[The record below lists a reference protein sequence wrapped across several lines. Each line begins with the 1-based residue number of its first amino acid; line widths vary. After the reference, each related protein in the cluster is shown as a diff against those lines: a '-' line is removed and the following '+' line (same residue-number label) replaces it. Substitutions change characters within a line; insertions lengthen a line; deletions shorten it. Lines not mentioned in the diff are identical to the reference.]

1 MGFLNLT
8 IVEFLTILLPLA
20 SIMVA
25 LYFYDRSRKRRL
37 VSTLRFWPRRPDP
50 PMVTR
55 RRKLQQP
62 LSLLLQLLA
71 LLLLL
76 LAIADFRFGGD
87 AGSARHHVVLLET
100 SAWMRAT
107 ADTGGDQTLMD
118 IARDRARAYL
128 RAIPAN
134 EPVMLVRADGNPA
147 PATVFTTDRQEL
159 QQAIEDSEP
168 GWTAT
173 DLDSALKLAASA
185 LDLGLGASN
194 DGSPPSAGEV
204 AYIGSGRVMSADVSG
219 ASVPHFRF
227 IDLGADVA
235 DQGITHFAARR
246 LLDDPSRWEV
256 VIEIR
261 NDSAEQQ
268 PVRVDF
274 TFEKRPLGNKTATLA
289 PGAAR
294 EFNFRIRTKQAGLLE
309 ARLDTEDS
317 FPANNQARI
326 RLTPFQARAVN
337 VYSGRPEPL
346 RPLFTSNPRLDAKF
360 LPPAAFQSAPGQPGI
375 VVFDRFVPERVVEA
389 PAVYVDPP
397 SARSPLPVARVVQ
410 DARIIEWAADHP
422 LVRGLRSRD
431 IVLSRA
437 SVFEPA
443 PGDAVIAQ
451 CEAGP
456 VIVARVE
463 GGRKEVFFGFQ
474 PTEGELENQLITP
487 LLFANTVSWLSPD
500 VFQSSQVAT
509 RAPGLVE
516 VEVGD
521 EPEQSIAVTSP
532 ENPNLPWVL
541 RDGRLRFFA
550 GSPGTVRVR
559 TPSLDTQ
566 LALDLPQV
574 AAAGW
579 TPPEGALRGVPP
591 PSVSASPDGVP
602 LWPWLALAALI
613 CMVVEWML
621 FGRATRA
628 GVAPVSVRGGPL
640 QPSGGLS
647 ITPDITP
654 DVAPDGSSS
663 EPRTREVAV

>member
-8 IVEFLTILLPLA
+8 IVEFLTILLPVA
-20 SIMVA
+20 SVMVA
-25 LYFYDRSRKRRL
+25 LYFYDRSRKRRM
-37 VSTLRFWPRRPDP
+37 VSTLRFWPQRPDP

-87 AGSARHHVVLLET
+87 AGSARHHVILLET
-100 SAWMRAT
+100 SAWMRA
-107 ADTGGDQTLMD
+107 AAGAGSNQILMD
-118 IARDRARAYL
+118 IARERARAYL

-134 EPVMLVRADGNPA
+134 EPVMLVRTDGNPT
-147 PATVFTTDRQEL
+147 PATVFTSDHDEL
-159 QQAIEDSEP
+159 EQAIEDSEP

-173 DLDSALKLAASA
+173 DLDSALQVAASA
-185 LDLGLGASN
+185 LDLSLAANS
-194 DGSPPSAGEV
+194 DGSRASAGEV
-204 AYIGSGRVMSADVSG
+204 AYIGSGRVITTDTAG
-219 ASVPHFRF
+219 PGVPHFRF
-227 IDLGADVA
+227 IGLGAEVA
-235 DQGITHFAARR
+235 DFGITHFAARR
-246 LLDDPSRWEV
+246 LPDDPSRWEV
-256 VIEIR
+256 VIEVR
-261 NDSAEQQ
+261 NDSARQQ
-268 PVRVDF
+268 PLQVDF
-274 TFEKRPLGNKTATLA
+274 TFEKRPLGNKRATLA
-289 PGAAR
+289 PGEAR

-309 ARLDTEDS
+309 ARLDTADS
-317 FPANNQARI
+317 FLANDHAGI
-326 RLTPFQARAVN
+326 RLPPFKPRAVN
-337 VYSGRPEPL
+337 VYSGRPQSL

-360 LPPAAFQSAPGQPGI
+360 LRPAAFQSALEQPGI
-375 VVFDRFVPERVVEA
+375 VILDGLVPVRVSEA
-389 PAVYVDPP
+389 PTVYVNPS
-397 SARSPLPVARVVQ
+397 SARSPLQVSRVVRDVQ
-410 DARIIEWAADHP
+410 IVEWAADHP
-422 LVRGLRSRD
+422 LARGLRSRD

-437 SVFEPA
+437 SVFELA
-443 PGDAVIAQ
+443 PGDVAIAK

-456 VIVARVE
+456 VIVARSRN
-463 GGRKEVFFGFQ
+463 GRKQVFFGFQ
-474 PTEGELENQLITP
+474 PTEGELENQLVTP
-487 LLFANTVSWLSPD
+487 LLFANTLSWLAPD
-500 VFQSSQVAT
+500 VFQLSQVAT

-521 EPEQSIAVTSP
+521 ELEQSIAVTSP

-566 LALDLPQV
+566 LALDLPQL

-579 TPPEGALRGVPP
+579 TPPEGTLRGVPP

-613 CMVVEWML
+613 CMAVEWTI

-628 GVAPVSVRGGPL
+628 GISPVAVGSEPD
-640 QPSGGLS
+640 QPSGGLN
-647 ITPDITP
+647 IAPDIP
-654 DVAPDGSSS
+654 SS
-663 EPRTREVAV
+663 EPSKRQVAV

>member
-8 IVEFLTILLPLA
+8 ILEFLAVLLPVA
-20 SIMVA
+20 SVMVA
-25 LYFYDRSRKRRL
+25 LYFYDRSRKRRM
-37 VSTLRFWPRRPDP
+37 VSTLRFWPQRPDP

-87 AGSARHHVVLLET
+87 AGSARHHVILLET

-107 ADTGGDQTLMD
+107 TATGGDRTLMD

-134 EPVMLVRADGNPA
+134 EPVMLVRTDGNPS
-147 PATVFTTDRQEL
+147 PATVFTSDRDEL
-159 QQAIEDSEP
+159 EQAIEDSEP

-173 DLDSALKLAASA
+173 DLDSALEVAASA
-185 LDLGLGASN
+185 LDLGLASN
-194 DGSPPSAGEV
+194 DGAPPSAGEV
-204 AYIGSGRVMSADVSG
+204 AYIGSGRVITADNAG
-219 ASVPHFRF
+219 AGVQHFRF

-235 DQGITHFAARR
+235 DLGITHFAARR
-246 LLDDPSRWEV
+246 LPEDPSRWEV
-256 VIEIR
+256 VVEVR

-268 PVRVDF
+268 PLQVDF
-274 TFEKRPLGNKTATLA
+274 TFEKRPLGNKTATLG
-289 PGAAR
+289 PGEAR
-294 EFNFRIRTKQAGLLE
+294 EFNFRIRTQQAGRLE
-309 ARLDTEDS
+309 ARLDSEDS
-317 FPANNQARI
+317 FPANNHAGI
-326 RLTPFQARAVN
+326 HLTPFKAREIN
-337 VYSGRPEPL
+337 VYSARPRSLGRL
-346 RPLFTSNPRLDAKF
+346 LTSNLRLDAKF
-360 LPPAAFQSAPGQPGI
+360 LAPAAFQSVLEQPGI
-375 VVFDRFVPERVVEA
+375 VILDGFVPERDSDA
-389 PAVYVDPP
+389 PTVYIDPP
-397 SARSPLPVARVVQ
+397 PARSPLPVSRVV
-410 DARIIEWAADHP
+410 RNVPIVGWAADHP
-422 LVRGLRSRD
+422 LARGLRSRD
-431 IVLSRA
+431 IVPSRA
-437 SVFEPA
+437 SVFEPS
-443 PGDAVIAQ
+443 PGDVVIAES
-451 CEAGP
+451 EAGP
-456 VIVARVE
+456 VIVARSQN
-463 GGRKEVFFGFQ
+463 GRKQVFFGFQ
-474 PTEGELENQLITP
+474 PTAGDLENQLLTP
-487 LLFANTVSWLSPD
+487 LLFANTVSWLAPD
-500 VFQSSQVAT
+500 VFQSTELAT

-574 AAAGW
+574 APAGW
-579 TPPEGALRGVPP
+579 TPPEDALRGVPP
-591 PSVSASPDGVP
+591 PSASGSPDGIP

-613 CMVVEWML
+613 CLAAEWTI

-628 GVAPVSVRGGPL
+628 GISPVSVGSQPS

-647 ITPDITP
+647 IAPSAGPSIRP
-654 DVAPDGSSS
+654 DVPSS
-663 EPRTREVAV
+663 ESRAKQVAV